1 MKCSSKEAVI
11 RNEDDFNEWAKFVKL
26 MYEDILKNSR
36 DTPDHVEIN
45 VELKGINKKEA
56 DPT

>member
-26 MYEDILKNSR
+26 MYEDILKNS
-36 DTPDHVEIN
+36 DHVDHVEIN